1 MEKQSMPVPGR
12 RFYIGHS
19 ANVFSKYYF
28 RSGVAA
34 LSQKRG
40 EIQVKIILLCIFLFG
55 AGWTDLC
62 CGKVRNRWLAAGALT
77 GIVCTGKEFFPAA
90 LAVLGVS
97 FMLYH
102 LRMMGA
108 GDGKLMALISGYLGF
123 DAGLR
128 AIGMGMAVGAVWS
141 LCRFWRNRGLR
152 ARLKHLSAYI
162 GRVIQTRKITAYRV
176 PGEKM
181 SGTERGAYIPLAA
194 CMAAGTYLYL
204 LVSCA
209 AAVGRRML

>member
-1 MEKQSMPVPGR
+1 M
-12 RFYIGHS
+12 
-19 ANVFSKYYF
+19 
-28 RSGVAA
+28 A

-40 EIQVKIILLCIFLFG
+40 EIQVKIIPLCVFLFG

-62 CGKVRNRWLAAGALT
+62 CGKVKNRWLAVGTLAGIL
-77 GIVCTGKEFFPAA
+77 CTGKAFFPAA
-90 LAVLGVS
+90 LPVLAVS
-97 FMLYH
+97 FLLFH

-141 LCRFWRNRGLR
+141 LCRFWRNQGLR
-152 ARLKHLSAYI
+152 ARLKYLSAYI
-162 GRVIQTRKITAYRV
+162 GRVIQTRKITAYCM
-176 PGEKM
+176 PGEKL
-181 SGTERGAYIPLAA
+181 SGVDHGAHIPLAA

-209 AAVGRRML
+209 ADVGRRML